1 MVELPSGGRKRVFD
15 RNLNIFVSAVVRRRV
30 IDYDIFVRRDR
41 KQNMDLKSAA
51 VTVFVARCDYSY
63 VKSNDVAIVLF
74 QPLHF
79 AFDRSAYRRRRIA
92 SFKIQLQW
100 NLHDDLSVFASASSA
115 TEPPFD
121 FGERASTRANQW
133 RPGAI

>member
-63 VKSNDVAIVLF
+63 VASNDVAIVLF

-92 SFKIQLQW
+92 SLKIQLQW
-100 NLHDDLSVFASASSA
+100 DLHDDLSVFASGIERDRAA
-115 TEPPFD
+115 VRFR
-121 FGERASTRANQW
+121 ERASTGAGLW
-133 RPGAI
+133 RRSAI